1 MEGMEPYNTGPTGRR
16 VVRCYLYARISS
28 DREGAGLGC
37 DRQIEDGYALAE
49 QLSNSDTEYRVVDV
63 FEDNDLSAY
72 SGKPR
77 PDYIR
82 MLEGLEAGGGECV
95 IAWHTDRLH
104 RSPAELE
111 RYIDICEPRRVET
124 RTVKAGHLDLTTATG
139 RMIARQLGVQA
150 RYEVERMI
158 ERQKRSRDQMAQMG
172 KHFGGRRPFGWE
184 IDGMTPVPHEAEC
197 IQSAARS
204 VLAGASLYSIQR
216 DLRAREILTSAGGP
230 WSASEIRK
238 MLLRPRNAGIVVH
251 RGKEVG
257 PAQWPAA
264 LDEPT
269 WRSVVAV
276 LTDPSRKIGP
286 RGNARVALGGGLY
299 ECGDCGL
306 TVVSS
311 TDGSGNH
318 PDRARMLN
326 YRCQTQKHVSR
337 RRDLVDDVVQ
347 LAVLERLSLPDA
359 VDLLAARE
367 DPVDVRGAQ
376 EARRQAR
383 LTLDGLAGALGRG
396 ELDMRSW
403 SLASEAARQR
413 IAEAEEV
420 LSKAVKVNPVAAL
433 LAADDVEE
441 AWNGLDLSRKRA
453 VISYLMTV
461 TINRARRGRQ
471 PGGGYWDPNSVQ
483 IAWK

>member
-1 MEGMEPYNTGPTGRR
+1 MEPQNSGPPGRR

-37 DRQIEDGYALAE
+37 DRQIEDGYALAG
-49 QLSNSDTEYRVVDV
+49 QLSNGDTEYRVIEV

-82 MLEGLEAGGGECV
+82 MLQGLEAGAGECV

-111 RYIDICEPRRVET
+111 KYIDICEPRRVET

-150 RYEVERMI
+150 RYEVERMV
-158 ERQKRSRDQMAQMG
+158 ERQKRARDQMAQMG

-184 IDGMTPVPHEAEC
+184 IDGLTPNETEMELIRH
-197 IQSAARS
+197 AARS
-204 VLAGASLYSIQR
+204 VLAGASLHSIR
-216 DLRAREILTSAGGP
+216 REWAAAEVRTSTGGE
-230 WSASEIRK
+230 WGSSEIRK
-238 MLLRPRNAGIVVH
+238 MLLRPRNAGIIVH
-251 RGKEVG
+251 RGEEVG
-257 PAQWPAA
+257 AAQWPAA

-269 WRSVVAV
+269 WRSVVAL
-276 LTDPSRKIGP
+276 LTDPSRKVGP
-286 RGNARVALGGGLY
+286 AGNARVALGTGIYRCGT
-299 ECGDCGL
+299 CGD
-306 TVVSS
+306 TMMSS
-311 TDGSGNH
+311 ADGSRSAH
-318 PDRARMLN
+318 PDRDRMLN
-326 YRCQTQKHVSR
+326 YRCRTQKHVSR
-337 RRDLVDDVVQ
+337 RRSLVDDVVQ
-347 LAVLERLSLPDA
+347 LAVLDRLSLPDA
-359 VDLLAARE
+359 SELLAARE

-376 EARRQAR
+376 EDRRQAR
-383 LTLDGLAGALGRG
+383 LILDGLAAALGRG

-403 SLASEAARQR
+403 TLASETARQR
-413 IAEAEEV
+413 IAAAEEV
-420 LSKAVKVNPVAAL
+420 LSRAVKVNPVAAL
-433 LAADDVEE
+433 LTAEDVEE

-461 TINRARRGRQ
+461 TVHRARLGRQ
-471 PGGGYWDPNSVQ
+471 PGGGYWDPDSVR